1 MSKLFI
7 ILVLFLISGIS
18 VSLISVQAQQN
29 YVIPQWIK
37 NNAGWWA
44 DDSID
49 DESFVNGIKYLI
61 ESGIMEINIDS
72 TIQDQGDFY
81 LTYKPN
87 PNSPYTGDDTA
98 IAWVKN
104 VELLEFEIAF
114 LNETF
119 RLPYNVEIV
128 AQECNEINAF
138 YDLESKQIVIC
149 YELVDG
155 IFDDYYYYYGEDENF
170 DVDAWGTYSYNVLD
184 FIFFHEVGHALIDV
198 YQLPTT
204 GLEEN
209 VADQFASLML
219 SYTYDE
225 NTGDYSIGQDM
236 LYDVGTWFWISDELY
251 YDNPEDYAF
260 WSTHNLDIQR
270 FYNISC
276 YAYGS
281 DPQYNQ
287 DLVDEGWLPEDRAY
301 WCEDEYLAMQNGWS
315 NLLKDFDND
324 FFD

>member
-1 MSKLFI
+1 MKSVLI
-7 ILVLFLISGIS
+7 IAMFVVATIGIS
-18 VSLISVQAQQN
+18 ASIISVQAQQD
-29 YVIPQWIK
+29 YGIPQWVK
-37 NNAGWWA
+37 NYAGWWA

-87 PNSPYTGDDTA
+87 PNSLYVGDDTA
-98 IAWVKN
+98 IAWLKN
-104 VELLEFEIAF
+104 VELLEVEIAF

-119 RLPYNVEIV
+119 RLPYDVEIV
-128 AQECNEINAF
+128 AQECNEANAF
-138 YDLESKQIVIC
+138 YDFESKQIVMC
-149 YELVDG
+149 YELVDAV
-155 IFDDYYYYYGEDENF
+155 FEDYYYYGEDENF
-170 DVDAWGTYSYNVLD
+170 DVDASATYSYNVLD

-198 YQLPTT
+198 YQLPIT

-219 SYTYDE
+219 SYTYDDS
-225 NTGDYSIGQDM
+225 TGDYSIGQDM
-236 LYDVGTWFWISDELY
+236 LYDVGTWFWISNELY
-251 YDNPEDYAF
+251 SVNPDDYPF
-260 WSTHNLDIQR
+260 WDTHNLDIQR

-287 DLVDEGWLPEDRAY
+287 DLVDEGYLPDDRAY
-301 WCEDEYLAMQNGWS
+301 WCEEEYLVMERAWS
-315 NLLKDFDND
+315 FLLKDFDNG